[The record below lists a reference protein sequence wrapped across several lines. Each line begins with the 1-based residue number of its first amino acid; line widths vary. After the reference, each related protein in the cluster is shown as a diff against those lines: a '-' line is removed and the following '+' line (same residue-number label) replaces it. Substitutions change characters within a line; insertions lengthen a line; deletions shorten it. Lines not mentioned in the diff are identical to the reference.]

1 MSLLQKIRTLPSY
14 QKIESLPLFKRVPLH
29 ICLGLAIAVILDTAV
44 QIFWKMAVHV
54 TDKMSLVEPKNPFS
68 IEEFTYLL
76 ATFEHPLFWLVVILF
91 LLQLANWLKVLE
103 HADLSYSQPI
113 TSLSYI
119 SVGVLSALLLHEH
132 ITLLQVAGITFV
144 LAGVWFISKT
154 DHNTINSETF
164 IDSGSA
170 HPKEAK

>member
-1 MSLLQKIRTLPSY
+1 MH
-14 QKIESLPLFKRVPLH
+14 LFKRVPLH

-44 QIFWKMAVHV
+44 QIFWKMAVQE
-54 TDKMSLVEPKNPFS
+54 TNGAPL
-68 IEEFTYLL
+68 I
-76 ATFEHPLFWLVVILF
+76 ATFVHPLFWLVVTLF

-119 SVGVLSALLLHEH
+119 SVGVLSAMFLQEQITMLQIVG
-132 ITLLQVAGITFV
+132 ITLV

-154 DHNTINSETF
+154 DHKTLHTPPSPLGHT
-164 IDSGSA
+164 SGAES
-170 HPKEAK
+170 